1 MYSNDKVLSNLKFKL
16 IFQLSWVRRSDWH
29 ILSHGTRMF
38 TKDDRFQLVPDPP
51 IAEAIDDFGQKN
63 LGRQDWTLMIKFVT
77 ARDSG
82 IYECQVIKK
91 NDLLHCDRFSSIKSI
106 LLFQVTSEK
115 GIRSHRVDL
124 KVETPEAFILA
135 EDEYHIE
142 RGSSLSLVCIIEKAT
157 EPPQ

>member
-1 MYSNDKVLSNLKFKL
+1 MYYSNDKVLSNLKFKL

-91 NDLLHCDRFSSIKSI
+91 TIYYTVIDL
-106 LLFQVTSEK
+106 V
-115 GIRSHRVDL
+115 
-124 KVETPEAFILA
+124 
-135 EDEYHIE
+135 
-142 RGSSLSLVCIIEKAT
+142 
-157 EPPQ
+157 